1 MITGVDYILCTWKNK
16 DAFSKEIEQSFI
28 WCNPHLVIE
37 YEDETTDIYLSE
49 NKEMF
54 DLMEEKG
61 FYTNKDSGEGPF
73 LIIFNDSYMKE
84 CNRITLV
91 LLKDIDTSKFA
102 RELFDWLKSI
112 I

>member
-1 MITGVDYILCTWKNK
+1 MG
-16 DAFSKEIEQSFI
+16 
-28 WCNPHLVIE
+28 
-37 YEDETTDIYLSE
+37 E

-91 LLKDIDTSKFA
+91 LPKDIDTSKFA

>member
-1 MITGVDYILCTWKNK
+1 MITGVDYILYTRKNK

-73 LIIFNDSYMKE
+73 LIIFNNSYMKE

>member
-1 MITGVDYILCTWKNK
+1 MRSVKKYNNLSYGAILILLLNVKMK
-16 DAFSKEIEQSFI
+16 QQIFI
-28 WCNPHLVIE
+28 WAKIKKCSILWKK
-37 YEDETTDIYLSE
+37 
-49 NKEMF
+49 KEMF
-54 DLMEEKG
+54 DFMEEKG

-91 LLKDIDTSKFA
+91 LPKDIDTSKFA

>member
-37 YEDETTDIYLSE
+37 YEDETTDIYLGE

-54 DLMEEKG
+54 DLME
-61 FYTNKDSGEGPF
+61 GEGPF
-73 LIIFNDSYMKE
+73 LIIFNNSYMKE

-91 LLKDIDTSKFA
+91 LPKDLDTSKFA
-102 RELFDWLKSI
+102 REVFDWLKSI